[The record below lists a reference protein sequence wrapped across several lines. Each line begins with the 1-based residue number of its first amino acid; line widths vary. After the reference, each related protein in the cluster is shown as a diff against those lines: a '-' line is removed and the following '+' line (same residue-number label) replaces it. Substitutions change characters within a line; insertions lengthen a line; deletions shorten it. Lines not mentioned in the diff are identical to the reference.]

1 MLGSLET
8 ERQNKKDR
16 KNKEEKDR
24 KHRERRNTKGISL
37 GPLFHKISPTRTFF
51 TVDTLL
57 HLTKKNFSGSKK
69 FLDDPNFGFN
79 FEVKENLTRTND
91 QSRQSLVLHFYSSS
105 KKSE

>member
-24 KHRERRNTKGISL
+24 KHRERRNTKGL

-91 QSRQSLVLHFYSSS
+91 QSRQSLVLHIYSSC
-105 KKSE
+105 KKSD